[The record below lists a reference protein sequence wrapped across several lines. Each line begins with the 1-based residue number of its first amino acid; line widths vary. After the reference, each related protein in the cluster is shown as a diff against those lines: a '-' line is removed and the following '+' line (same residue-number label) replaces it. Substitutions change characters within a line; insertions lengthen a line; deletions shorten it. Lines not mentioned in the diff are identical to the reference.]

1 MKKKYEELD
10 LIEKHRV
17 LLWSRI
23 RERLLHHLAN
33 IERRLENYDLSGM
46 PPEEVGDPSTGHS
59 LKELDGFFA
68 KMDAP

>member
-17 LLWSRI
+17 LLWSQI
-23 RERLLHHLAN
+23 RERLLHHLSS
-33 IERRLENYDLSGM
+33 IESRLESYDLSGI
-46 PPEEVGDPSTGHS
+46 PKEELSDPSTGKS

-68 KMDAP
+68 RMDES